1 MLGRFDKNK
10 FDLLVSVLVGGNG
23 GMYGLMNSLPDS
35 NLDSDFYEE
44 VNKLIE
50 ESLGKEYLNDKMKG
64 NKIILGKGSFGTV
77 KIGLS
82 LTENISKPCDL
93 ICIKKSKKI

>member
-35 NLDSDFYEE
+35 NLDNDFYEE
-44 VNKLIE
+44 IKKLIE
-50 ESLGKEYLNDKMKG
+50 DSLGEEYLHDKM
-64 NKIILGKGSFGTV
+64 
-77 KIGLS
+77 
-82 LTENISKPCDL
+82 
-93 ICIKKSKKI
+93 